1 MKILIADDHT
11 VVRKGLMEIVKDM
24 PEVEEVDEAANA
36 TDVMQKVENKIYD
49 VLVLDISM
57 PGKSGLDILK
67 DLKISVPD
75 LHVLMLSTYPEELY
89 AVRALKAGASGYLNK
104 NTATEELT
112 IAIRKVAA
120 GRKYISSSLAEQLA
134 VNIGSNSDK
143 LPHERLSDR
152 EFQVFRLVAE
162 GKTLTEIS
170 ESLFLSNK
178 TVSTYKTRILEKMDL
193 KSSTEITRYAITNQI
208 IE

>member
-1 MKILIADDHT
+1 MKILVADDHT
-11 VVRKGLMEIVKDM
+11 VVRKGLMQIVKDM
-24 PEVEEVDEAANA
+24 PEVSVVDEAANA
-36 TDVMQKVENKIYD
+36 TEVMQKVEEKTYD
-49 VLVLDISM
+49 LLVLDISM
-57 PGKSGLDILK
+57 PGKSGLDVLK
-67 DLKISVPD
+67 DLKISFPD

-112 IAIRKVAA
+112 VAIRKAA
-120 GRKYISSSLAEQLA
+120 SGRKYISSTLAEQLA
-134 VNIGSNSDK
+134 TNIVSSSNK

-170 ESLFLSNK
+170 ESLFLSSK
-178 TVSTYKTRILEKMDL
+178 TISTYKTRILEKMDF
-193 KSSTEITRYAITNQI
+193 KTSTEITRYAITNKLI
-208 IE
+208 D